1 MGEVG
6 YPGDRPPQ
14 GADPVGGGHVR
25 GLLAGAARRQGR
37 QAGLGK
43 NMAQLDT
50 SGSQLVPNG
59 STAEALGQY
68 PGRPAGRS
76 GTQRVGEG
84 GL

>member
-1 MGEVG
+1 MG

-14 GADPVGGGHVR
+14 GADPAGGGHLR
-25 GLLAGAARRQGR
+25 GLLAGAARRQGG
-37 QAGLGK
+37 QTGLGEDLAK
-43 NMAQLDT
+43 LDT
-50 SGSQLVPNG
+50 PGSQLVPDRG
-59 STAEALGQY
+59 TAETLGEY